1 VTEHRLCPQQLAG
14 THLEVNDGVTTLVG
28 PIGDRYVLNETA
40 SALWELCDGETA
52 SDEMVAAICLLF
64 DAGEDVIASDVE
76 RTLQEFERHHLLEW
90 VDASHFCKEG
100 A

>member
-64 DAGEDVIASDVE
+64 DAGEAVITADVQ
-76 RTLQEFERHHLLEW
+76 RTLREFEHHHLVEW
-90 VDASHFCKEG
+90 VDNPDFCKER